1 MREEL
6 HRYLDEELELGE
18 LPRELREEAEAWEA
32 FLADVQAAGPAAA
45 PPGLAA
51 RVLDAVLAGGDLP
64 EGVAAAGAEGLSPPW
79 WRRAA
84 EWWVRPRPVP
94 VSPLAGLLV
103 AAAIVLL
110 VLAPPRLLGPP
121 EVETASAT
129 AGEPGPVYVK
139 FFLEAPSARSVY
151 LAGDF
156 NGWSADI
163 PLHDPDGDGVWSA
176 TVGLPPGVHEYM
188 FVVDGERWV
197 TDPYAERY
205 ADDGFGN
212 RNAVLAIATPYDS
225 GV

>member
-6 HRYLDEELELGE
+6 HRYLDGELGLGE

-32 FLADVQAAGPAAA
+32 LLADVRAAGPAGA
-45 PPGLAA
+45 PPGLAEGIV
-51 RVLDAVLAGGDLP
+51 RAVLADVLP
-64 EGVAAAGAEGLSPPW
+64 EGGEATGKEELASPR

-84 EWWVRPRPVP
+84 EWWIRPRPVP

-103 AAAIVLL
+103 AAVLVLL
-110 VLAPPRLLGPP
+110 VLAPPAFRGPS
-121 EVETASAT
+121 EVETAAAT
-129 AGEPGPVYVK
+129 GEEPGAVYVK
-139 FFLEAPSARSVY
+139 FFLEAPSATSVY

-176 TVGLPPGVHEYM
+176 LVALPPGVHEYM
-188 FVVDGERWV
+188 FVVDGQRWV

-212 RNAVLAIATPYDS
+212 RNAVLAIATPHDS
-225 GV
+225 GT